1 MSTDTLTNASI
12 ILDTSANSAI
22 HTRIRDYF
30 DCLLDDG
37 CLWQTPYGTFARNAE
52 DVGNNTWLNTDYK
65 ILLNRVDNYV
75 MFAIVPHHICETSVY
90 DGFACT
96 YGDLDTVP
104 NEITEKYLCPTH
116 VFNNDVVN
124 NALIVLYI
132 E

>member
-1 MSTDTLTNASI
+1 MSTHTLNNASI
-12 ILDTSANSAI
+12 NSAI

-37 CLWQTPYGTFARNAE
+37 CLWQTPYGTFARRVE
-52 DVGNNTWLNTDYK
+52 DVFANNTWLNTEYK
-65 ILLNRVDNYV
+65 ILLHRVDNYV
-75 MFAIVPHHICETSVY
+75 MFAIVPPHVCETSVY

-124 NALIVLYI
+124 NALIVMYI